1 MEYWERRLREAYAS
15 SESGFTLIELLV
27 VMLIIGILLAIAIPT
42 FLSVIGNAH
51 STSAESNIGNAII
64 EANAVYTSDGGAFG
78 QYASTIASELTT
90 GESAFTYAL
99 VSSGDQTQPN
109 TVGVEDFYCSGS
121 AGIVT
126 GLDEASTD
134 TNCQGVLLQ
143 DYAITVQTCFEAVIF
158 KATGVASPTPFTIM
172 GTALPGPG
180 TFYSLV
186 QQDKTGCSNGSDSNV
201 TQWKGNG
208 FPPT

>member
-1 MEYWERRLREAYAS
+1 MEYWERRLKEAYAS

-64 EANAVYTSDGGAFG
+64 EANAVYTSDSGAFG
-78 QYASTIASELTT
+78 QNAGAIASELTK
-90 GESAFTYAL
+90 GETAFTYSL
-99 VSSGDQTQPN
+99 VQSSDQTAAN

-121 AGIVT
+121 AGMVQ
-126 GLDEASTD
+126 GLDEANTD
-134 TNCQGVLLQ
+134 NNCQGILLQ
-143 DYAITVQTCFEAVIF
+143 DYASTVQTCFEAVIF
-158 KATGVASPTPFTIM
+158 KATGVATPTTFSIM

-180 TFYSLV
+180 TFYSLAE
-186 QQDKTGCSNGSDSNV
+186 QDSTGCSNGNDSIV
-201 TQWKGNG
+201 TQWSGSG